1 MSSAENVNSNKLRG
15 PGRPKTKDKEV
26 KKQIAVPAAPCSWCD
41 STELP
46 LKYVWQT
53 QKQKKEFCS
62 QECIVQFREIHR
74 KGICTQCENI
84 IVAGSPSKEFCSASC
99 MAKNQRLNS
108 VAAGVRPAG
117 QNNNN
122 DSVNNNNSPRDARHS
137 PVTAV
142 SARSFQYECFNVFNW
157 DDYLKVS
164 FLFNIYAWNEFLH
177 LLYRKQIVYQLRA
190 IALNRQQIHR

>member
-1 MSSAENVNSNKLRG
+1 MSSTENVNKLRG
-15 PGRPKTKDKEV
+15 PGRPKTKDKEL
-26 KKQIAVPAAPCSWCD
+26 KKQTAACSWCD

-62 QECIVQFREIHR
+62 QECILQFREIQR

-84 IVAGSPSKEFCSASC
+84 VAAGSPSKDFCSATC
-99 MAKNQRLNS
+99 MAKNQRLNNAS
-108 VAAGVRPAG
+108 TGGRPVG

-137 PVTAV
+137 PVSAV
-142 SARSFQYECFNVFNW
+142 SARSFQYESFNVFNW

-164 FLFNIYAWNEFLH
+164 FL
-177 LLYRKQIVYQLRA
+177 LY
-190 IALNRQQIHR
+190 H

>member
-1 MSSAENVNSNKLRG
+1 MSSAENVNSSKLRG
-15 PGRPKTKDKEV
+15 PGRPKTKDKEL
-26 KKQIAVPAAPCSWCD
+26 KKQTPASAPCSWCE

-62 QECIVQFREIHR
+62 QECIVQFREIQR

-84 IVAGSPSKEFCSASC
+84 IAAGSPSKEFCSTSC
-99 MAKNQRLNS
+99 MAKSQRLNNVS
-108 VAAGVRPAG
+108 VAVRPAG

-142 SARSFQYECFNVFNW
+142 SARSFQYESFNVFNW
-157 DDYLKVS
+157 DDYLKVL
-164 FLFNIYAWNEFLH
+164 LFVMTDGEIFFTDFY
-177 LLYRKQIVYQLRA
+177 Y
-190 IALNRQQIHR
+190 

>member
-1 MSSAENVNSNKLRG
+1 MSSTENVNSSKLRG
-15 PGRPKTKDKEV
+15 PGRPKTKDKEL
-26 KKQIAVPAAPCSWCD
+26 KKPIPTAPVPCAWCD

-62 QECIVQFREIHR
+62 QECIVQYREIER
-74 KGICTQCENI
+74 KGICTQCENL
-84 IVAGSPSKEFCSASC
+84 IVPGAPHKEFCSTSC

-108 VAAGVRPAG
+108 VAAGTRPVG

-142 SARSFQYECFNVFNW
+142 SARSFQYESFNVFNW

-164 FLFNIYAWNEFLH
+164 FEH
-177 LLYRKQIVYQLRA
+177 
-190 IALNRQQIHR
+190 